1 MEKIYMMWFSHDV
14 ICWVSW
20 ELNLQIYEV
29 LCSSLLNHL
38 CMHHMW
44 CIQLAQTVPTYLT
57 SNWYSTARQT
67 FHERSERG
75 SFFITTLLKST
86 QIFSFV
92 PAAVLKS
99 TQTQKIYVFIGGTIV
114 QKLHYILKKKVWNY
128 FHLCETYVS

>member
-38 CMHHMW
+38 CMHRMW
-44 CIQLAQTVPTYLT
+44 CIQLARTVPTYLT

-67 FHERSERG
+67 FHERYERG

-86 QIFSFV
+86 QIFSFI

-114 QKLHYILKKKVWNY
+114 QKLHYILKKRVWNY
-128 FHLCETYVS
+128 FHLCETYV